1 MTKDES
7 LQLKGIAIMMM
18 LWLHLFG
25 TDKAIL
31 TETTKI
37 LYINDSEPLIYAMRK
52 FGRMCVVLY
61 TLLGGYGLAKVYQ
74 RNATAKGLGIATG
87 MKNGKRVWNLFKS
100 YWLVMTLF
108 ILIATLLQPGRYPGN
123 IMEVALNISALDI
136 TYNDTL
142 WFLFPYALLTLFAQP
157 IIKLS
162 TVLRGTWLC
171 IFIAS
176 AFIAKAIAYNT
187 EIPFDNLGGVVI
199 RNLFSATELFFM
211 FFAGAL
217 FARESLMERCVMSV
231 KESISHSCITRRL
244 HLGTS
249 TVCTAILLLLFTGR
263 IFMGA
268 STLIDPLYIIPMII
282 TFLCINRPKW
292 LNTGLAYIGNHS
304 TNIWFTH
311 RYLLVLSGTAIA
323 FFRYPAIIL
332 AALVIICLAISHIIN
347 TIKKVTRI

>member
-1 MTKDES
+1 
-7 LQLKGIAIMMM
+7 
-18 LWLHLFG
+18 
-25 TDKAIL
+25 
-31 TETTKI
+31 
-37 LYINDSEPLIYAMRK
+37 
-52 FGRMCVVLY
+52 MCVVLY

-74 RNATAKGLGIATG
+74 RNTTAKGLGISTG

-123 IMEVALNISALDI
+123 IIEVALNISALDI

-162 TVLRGTWLC
+162 TVLRGTWLW

-187 EIPFDNLGGVVI
+187 KIPFDNLGGVVV

-231 KESISHSCITRRL
+231 KESISRSCITRRL

-249 TVCTAILLLLFTGR
+249 TVCTTILLLLFTGR

-268 STLIDPLYIIPMII
+268 STLIDPFYIIPMII
-282 TFLCINRPKW
+282 TFMCIERPQW
-292 LNTGLAYIGNHS
+292 LNTGLAHIGSHS

-311 RYLLVLSGTAIA
+311 RYLLMLSGTAIA
-323 FFRYPAIIL
+323 FFRYPIIIF
-332 AALVIICLAISHIIN
+332 AAFAIICLTISHIIN
-347 TIKKVTRI
+347 IIKKAIHI

>member
-25 TDKAIL
+25 TDEAIL
-31 TETTKI
+31 SETAKTI
-37 LYINDSEPLIYAMRK
+37 YINDGEPLIYAMRK
-52 FGRMCVVLY
+52 FGRMCVVFY
-61 TLLGGYGLAKVYQ
+61 TFLGGYGLAKVYQ

-100 YWLVMTLF
+100 YWLVMTIF
-108 ILIATLLQPGRYPGN
+108 ILTATLLQPWRYPGD
-123 IMEVALNISALDI
+123 IMEIALNISALDI

-162 TVLRGTWLC
+162 TILRGIWLWT
-171 IFIAS
+171 FIAF
-176 AFIAKAIAYNT
+176 AFIAKVLAYNT
-187 EIPFDNLGGVVI
+187 EIPFDNLGGVVV

-292 LNTGLAYIGNHS
+292 LNSGLAYIGNHS

>member
-25 TDKAIL
+25 TDEAIL
-31 TETTKI
+31 SETAKVI
-37 LYINDSEPLIYAMRK
+37 YINESEPLIYAMRK
-52 FGRMCVVLY
+52 FGRMCVVFY
-61 TLLGGYGLAKVYQ
+61 TFLGGYGLAKVYQ

-100 YWLVMTLF
+100 YWLVMTIF
-108 ILIATLLQPGRYPGN
+108 ILTATLLQPWRYPGD
-123 IMEVALNISALDI
+123 IMEIALNISALDI

-162 TVLRGTWLC
+162 TVLRGTWLW

-176 AFIAKAIAYNT
+176 AFIAKVIAYNT
-187 EIPFDNLGGVVI
+187 EITFDNLGGVVI

-211 FFAGAL
+211 FFVGAL
-217 FARESLMERCVMSV
+217 FARNSLMERCVMSI

-268 STLIDPLYIIPMII
+268 STLIDPLFIIPMII
-282 TFLCINRPKW
+282 MFLCMERPKW
-292 LNTGLAYIGNHS
+292 LNSSLAYIGNHS

-323 FFRYPAIIL
+323 FFRYPVIIL

-347 TIKKVTRI
+347 VIKKVIHI